1 MPLATEVILVAA
13 GEGRRMQ
20 GVRPKAFLPLAGRP
34 LFMHALELFGGLEE
48 INGIILVVPL
58 GEEEATRS
66 LASQGKG
73 SEKIRAVVAG
83 GARRQDSVRAGLDQL
98 HGLTEIVLIHDA
110 ARPFFTAALVRRVIQ
125 AAGQTGAAV
134 PGTPVVDTLKRLN
147 EAKQVEATIER
158 RHLAAIQTP
167 QGFRTAVLK
176 EAYHNAWKKNVA
188 ATDDAGLV
196 ECLGLPISVVE
207 GESRNFK
214 LTTPDD
220 LVLAEAW
227 LAVKRKS

>member
-1 MPLATEVILVAA
+1 
-13 GEGRRMQ
+13 
-20 GVRPKAFLPLAGRP
+20 
-34 LFMHALELFGGLEE
+34 
-48 INGIILVVPL
+48 
-58 GEEEATRS
+58 
-66 LASQGKG
+66 
-73 SEKIRAVVAG
+73 
-83 GARRQDSVRAGLDQL
+83 
-98 HGLTEIVLIHDA
+98 
-110 ARPFFTAALVRRVIQ
+110 VIQ